1 MVRPEI
7 IRRRL
12 QRFGEYLTILE
23 RFQRYDLEAFLSD
36 PEHYGSAERF
46 LQLAIEASLDMGSH
60 VIADENLGSVEQSR
74 DIPRRFRE
82 HGRISEDLEQ
92 RWIRMIGFRNILVHE
107 YLEVD
112 RNIVHDVVQNRLAD
126 LNELKQVFAGFL

>member
-36 PEHYGSAERF
+36 PEHYGSAERT
-46 LQLAIEASLDMGSH
+46 LRS
-60 VIADENLGSVEQSR
+60 DETPPLRVNNG
-74 DIPRRFRE
+74 
-82 HGRISEDLEQ
+82 H
-92 RWIRMIGFRNILVHE
+92 
-107 YLEVD
+107 
-112 RNIVHDVVQNRLAD
+112 
-126 LNELKQVFAGFL
+126 